1 MRRILLVVTILAMT
15 FASVPAWAD
24 SGRPLDAALAAEN
37 ETDGGDV
44 GASGHAW
51 VRLNQGQ
58 NQVCF
63 AIEANG
69 LTTPAVAAH
78 IHKAPAGVNGGVVVN
93 FDVANNGLS
102 GCVEASKEL
111 IKDIRQSPWDYYV
124 NVHNPTKPG
133 GAVRGQLS
141 K

>member
-1 MRRILLVVTILAMT
+1 MRRILLFVAILAMT

-24 SGRPLDAALAAEN
+24 SGRPLEAVLDAAN

-44 GASGHAW
+44 GASGQAW
-51 VRLNQGQ
+51 IRLNQGQ

-63 AIEANG
+63 TIEAQD

-93 FDVANNGLS
+93 FDVGTNGLS
-102 GCVEASKEL
+102 GCVEASRDL
-111 IKDIRQSPWDYYV
+111 IKDIRQNPWDYYV

>member
-1 MRRILLVVTILAMT
+1 MRRIMLFVVVLAMML
-15 FASVPAWAD
+15 ASIPAWAD
-24 SGRPLDAALAAEN
+24 SGRPLEAALAAAN

-63 AIEANG
+63 AIEAND

-93 FDVANNGLS
+93 FDVGNNGLS
-102 GCVEASKEL
+102 GCVFADKDL
-111 IKDIRQSPWDYYV
+111 IKDIRQNPWDYYV

-133 GAVRGQLS
+133 GAIRGQLS